1 MRDNYIGVFDSGI
14 GGTTILKELLKYL
27 PYENYIYYADCKNN
41 PYGNKSDKV
50 LMKIVIN
57 IVNYFIRRKVKLI
70 VIACNT
76 ATTRCIDMLRKLY
89 PSMLFIGVEPAVKV
103 ACDKGYKNILVMATE
118 GTIKSF
124 KLLKLIDNNK
134 KDGENIY
141 LVPCEGLAFAIEKK
155 DNIDAIVL
163 GCTHYPLISNKI
175 IEIMP
180 LVQLIDGNIGVVEQ
194 VKKVLRENN
203 LLNTPQNRGKIEFI
217 TTY

>member
-1 MRDNYIGVFDSGI
+1 M
-14 GGTTILKELLKYL
+14 KYL

-103 ACDKGYKNILVMATE
+103 ACDKGYKNILVIN
-118 GTIKSF
+118 IKNWIIMNKF
-124 KLLKLIDNNK
+124 LKKLIQLFK
-134 KDGENIY
+134 K
-141 LVPCEGLAFAIEKK
+141 
-155 DNIDAIVL
+155 
-163 GCTHYPLISNKI
+163 
-175 IEIMP
+175 M
-180 LVQLIDGNIGVVEQ
+180 
-194 VKKVLRENN
+194 
-203 LLNTPQNRGKIEFI
+203 
-217 TTY
+217 TYYD

>member
-1 MRDNYIGVFDSGI
+1 
-14 GGTTILKELLKYL
+14 
-27 PYENYIYYADCKNN
+27 
-41 PYGNKSDKV
+41 
-50 LMKIVIN
+50 
-57 IVNYFIRRKVKLI
+57 
-70 VIACNT
+70 
-76 ATTRCIDMLRKLY
+76 
-89 PSMLFIGVEPAVKV
+89 
-103 ACDKGYKNILVMATE
+103 MATE
-118 GTIKSF
+118 GTLKSF

-141 LVPCEGLAFAIEKK
+141 LVPCEDLAFAIEKK
-155 DNIDAIVL
+155 DNIAINNILHNVLDKYVNYNIDAIVL